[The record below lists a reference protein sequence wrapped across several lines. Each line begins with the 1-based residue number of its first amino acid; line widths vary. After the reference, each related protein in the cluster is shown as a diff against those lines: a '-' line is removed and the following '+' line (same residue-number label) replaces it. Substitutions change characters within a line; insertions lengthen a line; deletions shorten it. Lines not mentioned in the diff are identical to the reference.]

1 MSPEKFFKE
10 LGLFLLKWELEEGSK
25 VALKYSSRASHGS

>member
-1 MSPEKFFKE
+1 MSPEKIFKE
-10 LGLFLLKWELEEGSK
+10 LRLFLLKWQLEEGSK